1 MDVSYIQIKA
11 GGEVILKVYPV
22 SHSRA
27 HILGFDT
34 KSLKTGQRR

>member
-1 MDVSYIQIKA
+1 MSLIFNQIKA
-11 GGEVILKVYPV
+11 GGEVILKVHPV

>member
-1 MDVSYIQIKA
+1 MSLMLKQIRV
-11 GGEVILKVYPV
+11 GGEIIRKVYPV

-34 KSLKTGQRR
+34 KSLNTGQRR